1 MRFGI
6 DKTALFVA
14 RRYLFS
20 KKEHNI
26 INVISGVSAV
36 GIMVSTAALV
46 VVLSVF
52 NGMSEIIGGWFNQL
66 HSDFEI
72 TAAEGKSFR
81 VDSFPLSQVEKM
93 PGVAHVYPIVCDL
106 ALVSYESRQELLYL
120 KGVPDGYFS
129 RKGLDR
135 MLVDGEASMQRNNIP
150 CAVLGAGAAGKLQ
163 INLNS
168 FEALKLYYPVRTKKN
183 FSNAAESFSTRHMIP
198 DGVLATNTNYD
209 EDYLF
214 CSIDFVRDLMN
225 YPDEVTSFEVALS
238 DPGKYKRFR
247 SDLESTVGDRFVVKD
262 KYQQEESLYRTMKS
276 EKLIIFLIL
285 ALILVLASF
294 NIIGALGMLIIEK
307 QHDVGIMNGLGA
319 SRGFVRRVFIYEGNL
334 ISLAGSLLGVLL
346 GALICFL
353 QQTFHIVKL
362 GGGGNYIIPY
372 YPVQLRL
379 ADVLVVIA
387 TVLAISAITSIIP
400 AYQLKKQTS

>member
-1 MRFGI
+1 
-6 DKTALFVA
+6 
-14 RRYLFS
+14 
-20 KKEHNI
+20 
-26 INVISGVSAV
+26 
-36 GIMVSTAALV
+36 
-46 VVLSVF
+46 
-52 NGMSEIIGGWFNQL
+52 
-66 HSDFEI
+66 
-72 TAAEGKSFR
+72 
-81 VDSFPLSQVEKM
+81 
-93 PGVAHVYPIVCDL
+93 
-106 ALVSYESRQELLYL
+106 
-120 KGVPDGYFS
+120 
-129 RKGLDR
+129 
-135 MLVDGEASMQRNNIP
+135 
-150 CAVLGAGAAGKLQ
+150 
-163 INLNS
+163 
-168 FEALKLYYPVRTKKN
+168 
-183 FSNAAESFSTRHMIP
+183 
-198 DGVLATNTNYD
+198 
-209 EDYLF
+209 
-214 CSIDFVRDLMN
+214 MN

-247 SDLESTVGDRFVVKD
+247 SDLESAVGDRFVVKD

-372 YPVQLRL
+372 YPVQLKL